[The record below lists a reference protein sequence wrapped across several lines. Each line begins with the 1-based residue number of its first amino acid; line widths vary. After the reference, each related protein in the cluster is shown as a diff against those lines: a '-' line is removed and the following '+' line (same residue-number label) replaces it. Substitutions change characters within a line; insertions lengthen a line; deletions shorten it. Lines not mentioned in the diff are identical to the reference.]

1 MLNLQAGAKPGELP
15 TPESIRQGTVR
26 MEAHPD
32 YETLIQTAKNVGF
45 EIKYT
50 SDAPYVDITE
60 VYNQEGHL
68 IRVEKGLYLQKGMR
82 YIDLEHELGHIEQ
95 LLRFGE
101 QGIPMSR
108 VIEYANGRRVQ
119 FRNQKGVM
127 APWQVVILEYHNR
140 LNEFLRLYERGVSV
154 SILREH
160 FEGVEEWE
168 DKYMKKGRGGP
179 NRGQAGMP
187 SSKQRVKR
195 AWARTYFDDISELAT
210 KYYATLNAINWNE

>member
-1 MLNLQAGAKPGELP
+1 MLNLEAGAKQGELP
-15 TPESIRQGTVR
+15 TAESIRQGTVR

-32 YETLIQTAKNVGF
+32 YESLIQTAKKVGF
-45 EIKYT
+45 VIKYT
-50 SDAPYVDITE
+50 TDAPYVEITE
-60 VYNQEGHL
+60 VYDEEGNL
-68 IRVEKGLYLQKGMR
+68 IRIEKELYLQKGMR

-101 QGIPMSR
+101 PVIAMNR

-119 FRNQKGVM
+119 SRNQKGLM
-127 APWQVVILEYHNR
+127 APWQVAILEYHNR

-168 DKYMKKGRGGP
+168 EKYMKKARGGP
-179 NRGQAGMP
+179 NRGRGGMP

-210 KYYATLNAINWNE
+210 KYQAAFNAINWND